1 MHQTLSRKS
10 NDQLDADSEDLSEAN
25 ADEVQFVRC
34 RAYSYTNDAQ
44 LEKFAFGL
52 PGRSESC
59 RLNARSSSNNPFDQ
73 RSIEDLRFAYDQA
86 VKREARLIDELS
98 GKSAEMEEIQENF
111 QYAIDFG
118 LKLEVENQE
127 LKTQLREYIEWN
139 NTLKSLNQELENRN
153 AMLMNSVRE
162 LDEAESQTRFALKR
176 AKRASYRLVKDLNF
190 QKQLRE
196 ELQQDCSEQIESSV
210 QDITGKLK
218 KEVELERNVRL
229 RAEKQH
235 SVTDQQLVEKE
246 GAFKDAM
253 SKIKKLELTLKE
265 KEDKYSRLLVELS
278 TEKANLERK
287 YEELHS
293 NFTVMEEE
301 LAKHYDNTNDRV
313 SANTTVLTC
322 NASFRESVVLSN
334 EILLLEEGDERVELI
349 SSRSIGS
356 CGSSSE
362 VRVKDL
368 SKHGIFQEYLYV
380 TTAAVKL
387 HFPDLIE
394 DVSSQELIEVVETS
408 PFHLWYD
415 LMMHYMR
422 IVVNRKSIAKKQVRK
437 KMITADQ
444 EVQSEKMSWIYRIF
458 KRTNNITST
467 KACSTNVNKSKENN
481 PELEMS
487 NKVGIAQKARRV
499 QMSDNK
505 LQSGEME
512 EKYNVHKGQD
522 TQSFTLGKQTSAG
535 YSIII

>member
-1 MHQTLSRKS
+1 MERRLSRKS
-10 NDQLDADSEDLSEAN
+10 NDILYTDSERLSEAN
-25 ADEVQFVRC
+25 PDEVQFVRC
-34 RAYSYTNDAQ
+34 RAYSYSNGAH
-44 LEKFAFGL
+44 LEKFAFGKYS
-52 PGRSESC
+52 GKSESC
-59 RLNARSSSNNPFDQ
+59 RLNERSSDNVFDF
-73 RSIEDLRFAYDQA
+73 STLEDLRFAYDKA

-98 GKSAEMEEIQENF
+98 GKSAEMEEIQDNL

-118 LKLEVENQE
+118 LKLEQENQE
-127 LKTQLREYIEWN
+127 LKTQLSELVEWN
-139 NTLKSLNQELENRN
+139 NTLKSVNQELENRN
-153 AMLMNSVRE
+153 DMLMNSVQQ
-162 LDEAESQTRFALKR
+162 LDEAESQTRFALK
-176 AKRASYRLVKDLNF
+176 AATRASHRLVEDLNF
-190 QKQLRE
+190 QKQLRD
-196 ELQQDCSEQIESSV
+196 ELQQDCTEKIECSL

-218 KEVELERNVRL
+218 KEVELERLARL

-235 SVTDQQLVEKE
+235 SVEKLLLAEKE
-246 GAFKDAM
+246 DALKDAM
-253 SKIKKLELTLKE
+253 CKIKKLGLTLKE

-287 YEELHS
+287 YEEMRS
-293 NFTVMEEE
+293 NFTQMEEE
-301 LAKHYDNTNDRV
+301 LAKHYDNTNDIVPAYTPLVTYNV
-313 SANTTVLTC
+313 S
-322 NASFRESVVLSN
+322 FKESAALDN
-334 EILLLEEGDERVELI
+334 EIEVLEKGDEIVELI
-349 SSRSIGS
+349 SHRSRGS
-356 CGSSSE
+356 FRSDSE
-362 VRVKDL
+362 VRVQDF
-368 SKHGIFQEYLYV
+368 SKHGIFQDYLYV
-380 TTAAVKL
+380 TTTAVKL

-394 DVSSQELIEVVETS
+394 NVSSQELIEVVESS

-415 LMMHYMR
+415 LMTHYMR
-422 IVVNRKSIAKKQVRK
+422 IVTNRNSIAKKRVQK
-437 KMITADQ
+437 KMIADQ